1 MQKRVT
7 VQKSV
12 TRVQITTKISAVK
25 RRLPEAN
32 RCISKTAKDRV
43 KPSEDFQRS
52 PEFFQKSPEHFQ
64 RFPKI
69 TWILPKFS
77 EDPPITSEDLRQS
90 PEISED
96 HRIFSKVFQVLEDRG
111 KYPLRTSVVNVWLS
125 IFSSPMG
132 SCNFVSLWKNFL
144 VLIYS
149 KLHLKSCDYLSTQI
163 HQTKV
168 DMSNWD
174 NHFSWNF
181 ANS

>member
-1 MQKRVT
+1 M
-7 VQKSV
+7 
-12 TRVQITTKISAVK
+12 
-25 RRLPEAN
+25 
-32 RCISKTAKDRV
+32 
-43 KPSEDFQRS
+43 KPSEDFRRS
-52 PEFFQKSPEHFQ
+52 YEACR

-69 TWILPKFS
+69 TWILPKIARTLPKISKDHLNTSEVFS

-96 HRIFSKVFQVLEDRG
+96 HRIFSKLFQVLEDRG